1 MAAKRSVIFE
11 RIGVWWLCLAL
22 LVGCSSRGAASVSG
36 KVTLDGAPL
45 DDATITFVP
54 ATGGQQQAAWT
65 TIKSGQYEIAAK
77 DGLGTGPFRVEIRA
91 LRAASEKTNDPTLIS
106 AKEILPGKYN
116 SKSELTVEI
125 KPGKNTADFDLKS
138 R

>member
-1 MAAKRSVIFE
+1 M
-11 RIGVWWLCLAL
+11 GVLLL
-22 LVGCSSRGAASVSG
+22 LLTSLVGCGSSGASVSG

-54 ATGGQQQAAWT
+54 VAGGQQQAAWSSV
-65 TIKSGQYEIAAK
+65 KGGQYVIAAQ

-91 LRAASEKTNDPTLIS
+91 LRPTGEKSADPELIP
-106 AKEILPGKYN
+106 AKEAVPAKYN

-125 KPGKNTADFDLKS
+125 EAGPNTADFELKS
-138 R
+138 K